1 MTDHNQVATKI
12 TGTPPDIIE
21 AKRSSDNKSLT
32 MFSKMSRSQSMHV
45 TPLGPGHQN
54 ISSGEIRWEEKYLR
68 WDLQSTKYIYCRDS
82 SFGSTGDIPQSSTLR
97 LHAKLEQPQAPAPRS
112 SQGSILRLSTRL
124 EAGESRT
131 AFNEDQVRSEKTENV
146 HSNPSLNGFCR

>member
-12 TGTPPDIIE
+12 TGTPDIIE
-21 AKRSSDNKSLT
+21 AKKSWDKTSLT

-45 TPLGPGHQN
+45 TPLSPGHQN
-54 ISSGEIRWEEKYLR
+54 ISTGEIRWAEENEKYLR
-68 WDLQSTKYIYCRDS
+68 WDIIYKVDSARHKIFFRDS

-97 LHAKLEQPQAPAPRS
+97 LHAKLEQPQSQPPRS

-124 EAGESRT
+124 EAGEART
-131 AFNEDQVRSEKTENV
+131 AFNEDQVSRDIIVWT
-146 HSNPSLNGFCR
+146 P